1 MNPHSK
7 KRPFAA
13 SVALLLA
20 TALAAPAMA
29 QDVNRSSPQ
38 VVPEE
43 ASNLPPT
50 LDAPYPG
57 GTMQLEVDASD
68 TRTRAFR
75 IKQTIPV
82 AAGTSELTLV
92 YPKWLPGNHSA
103 TGKISELGGIRFLVD
118 GKPVS
123 WARDPVEVHAFH
135 LDLPAGASEV
145 VAEMVFTSALE
156 SSDGRI
162 MMTDALL
169 NMQFEKVSLYPA
181 GHYVR
186 RIKVEPSLKLPQG
199 WTAASAMDGQS
210 QSGQWVRWAE
220 TDYET
225 LVDSPVFAGEHHKSF
240 DLGHNVDLEL
250 FGDNAKDIETKPE
263 QIAAHRKLVNEALA
277 AFGAFHF
284 DHYDFLLAASDE
296 IGGIGL
302 EHHRSSENQLAANA
316 FTDWE
321 GQEFDRD
328 LLPHEMSHSWVGK
341 FRRPEKL
348 WTPDYHR
355 PMQDNL
361 LWVYEG
367 QDMFWGLVLA
377 ARSGLQSPE
386 IVRGALANYAGIF
399 TAQPGREFRSVEDT
413 TFEPIMSGRKSRP
426 FPSLLRN
433 EDYYIE
439 GALVWLEADQIIR
452 KGTSGR
458 KGLDDFAKAFFG
470 IKPGDWGVVTFDFDE
485 VVSTLNG
492 VYAYDWAN
500 FLDTRFRQPNQPAPL
515 KGFEMAGYTLAWTEE
530 ENPYLKQAY
539 AGSGSVNL
547 FYSLG
552 INVSKSGEVTST
564 LWEGPAFKAGL
575 VNGAEIVAVN
585 GKAFSADRIKE
596 VVSATKDGGKVE
608 LIVKRGDEFETIA
621 IPYTGGLRYPQLVK
635 TAKGE
640 AGLDRLLAPR
650 TK

>member
-1 MNPHSK
+1 MK
-7 KRPFAA
+7 FRTLA
-13 SVALLLA
+13 SIALLA
-20 TALAAPAMA
+20 TTFAVPLAA
-29 QDVNRSSPQ
+29 QDQNRSSPP
-38 VVPEE
+38 VVPEA

-50 LDAPYPG
+50 LDTPYPG
-57 GTMQLEVDASD
+57 GTMRLDVDASD
-68 TRTRAFR
+68 PRSRAFR
-75 IKQTIPV
+75 IRQTIPV
-82 AAGTSELTLV
+82 APGTRELTLV

-103 TGKISELGGIRFLVD
+103 TGKLSELGGIRFTSDSEV
-118 GKPVS
+118 VS
-123 WARDPVEVHAFH
+123 WSRDPVEVHAFH
-135 LDLPAGASEV
+135 LDLPVGASEV
-145 VAEMVFTSALE
+145 VAEMVFTSPLQ
-156 SSDGRI
+156 SSEGRV

-186 RIKVEPSLKLPQG
+186 RINVVPSLKLPAG
-199 WTAASAMDGQS
+199 WTAASAMDGQT

-225 LVDSPVFAGEHHKSF
+225 LVDSPVFAGAHHQRF

-250 FGDNAKDIETKPE
+250 FGDEAEDIVTKPQ
-263 QIAAHRKLVNEALA
+263 QIAAHKKLVEEALA

-284 DHYDFLLAASDE
+284 DHYDFLLAATDE
-296 IGGIGL
+296 LGGIGL
-302 EHHRSSENQLAANA
+302 EHHRSSENTLDGNA

-321 GQEFDRD
+321 SEEYDRD
-328 LLPHEMSHSWVGK
+328 LLPHELAHSWVGK
-341 FRRPEKL
+341 FRRPEGI

-386 IVRGALANYAGIF
+386 MVRAEFAYYASIF

-413 TFEPIMSGRKSRP
+413 TFEPIISARKSKP
-426 FPSLLRN
+426 FPSLVRN

-452 KGTSGR
+452 RGTNGR
-458 KGLDDFAKAFFG
+458 KGIDDFAKAFFG
-470 IKPGDWGVVTFDFDE
+470 IRPGDWGVVTFDFDE
-485 VVSTLNG
+485 VVNTLNG
-492 VYAYDWAN
+492 VYPYDWAT

-515 KGFEMAGYTLAWTEE
+515 KGIELAGYTLAWKEE
-530 ENPYLKQAY
+530 ENAYLKQVY
-539 AGSGSVNL
+539 AESGAVNL

-552 INVSKSGEVTST
+552 INVDKSGKITST

-575 VNGAEIVAVN
+575 VSGAEIVAVN
-585 GKAFSADRIKE
+585 GKEFSGERISNA
-596 VVSATKDGGKVE
+596 VSATKEGSKVE
-608 LIVKRGDEFETIA
+608 LIIKRGDDYETIT
-621 IPYTGGLRYPQLVK
+621 IPYTGGLRYPHLVK
-635 TAKGE
+635 TVKGE
-640 AGLDRLLAPR
+640 AGLDRLLTPR